1 MTVRRIRHASYVR
14 KWLRYCFQ
22 VLSSLKESI
31 DMGSRDEEETEEVSI
46 VDVDFDDYGQYHSDL
61 VSGDELQSAQL
72 RF

>member
-1 MTVRRIRHASYVR
+1 
-14 KWLRYCFQ
+14 
-22 VLSSLKESI
+22 
-31 DMGSRDEEETEEVSI
+31 MGSRDEEETEEVSI